1 MDLELIVN
9 PFISK
14 RPGIPIN
21 DKVMIQIC
29 CNNCLTITKFVA
41 NQLE

>member
-14 RPGIPIN
+14 RPGIPKIN
-21 DKVMIQIC
+21 QVRYKYVVII
-29 CNNCLTITKFVA
+29 V
-41 NQLE
+41 